1 MTVIELPD
9 DAAAALTAKAA
20 ADGLTL
26 EAWLKRLAAAE
37 EAPPAN
43 QPSRPIWET
52 IADNMKRVPAEELAA
67 LPKDGLSQ
75 IDHYVYGVPK
85 RDS

>member
-9 DAAAALTAKAA
+9 ETAAALAAKAA
-20 ADGLTL
+20 ADGLSL
-26 EAWLKRLAAAE
+26 EAWLKRLAAGQ
-37 EAPPAN
+37 EAPPSK

-52 IADNMKRVPAEELAA
+52 IAANMKRVPTEELAA
-67 LPKDGLSQ
+67 LPEDGLNQ

-85 RDS
+85 SDL

>member
-9 DAAAALTAKAA
+9 EQATALKAKAA
-20 ADGLTL
+20 AEGLTL
-26 EAWLKRLAAAE
+26 EAWLKRMAQAE
-37 EAPPAN
+37 PGPSA
-43 QPSRPIWET
+43 SRPLQS
-52 IADNMKRVPAEELAA
+52 IAEFFVESMKDVPPEDFAA

-85 RDS
+85 RTP